1 MKTNLRSILSLVLI
15 LVLMCGLL
23 FLTIGSFHFWQGW
36 VFWGVIGVCSLL
48 ITIYMLKFNQS
59 VIGELMKSAPTDKT
73 QRNQRTLTIL
83 AILFFVGLIVVP
95 GLDHRYQWSHVPL
108 AVSLVADRLLVLAF
122 FIIFRTFRENRNTN
136 GVDAET
142 KEPKVITTG
151 PYRLVRHPMYTG
163 ALLMLLFA
171 PLALASWVVLPF
183 SLPLIVI
190 IVVRALE
197 EEQFLHANLS
207 GYTEYSQKVR
217 YRLIPLIW

>member
-36 VFWGVIGVCSLL
+36 VFWGVIGACSLL

-59 VIGELMKSAPTDKT
+59 VITELMKSVPAVET
-73 QRNQRTLTIL
+73 QRKQRVLSIL
-83 AILFFVGLIVVP
+83 AILFFIGLIVVP

-108 AVSLVADRLLVLAF
+108 AVSLIADRLLVLAF
-122 FIIFRTFRENRNTN
+122 FIIFRTFRENRITN
-136 GVDAET
+136 GVDVET
-142 KEPKVITTG
+142 GATKLITTG

-190 IVVRALE
+190 IALRALE

-217 YRLIPLIW
+217 YRLIPFVW

>member
-59 VIGELMKSAPTDKT
+59 VITELMKSVPAAET
-73 QRNQRTLTIL
+73 QRKQQVLSIL
-83 AILFFVGLIVVP
+83 AILFFIGLIVVP

-108 AVSLVADRLLVLAF
+108 AVSLIADRLLVLAF
-122 FIIFRTFRENRNTN
+122 FIIFRTFRENRITN
-136 GVDAET
+136 GVDVET
-142 KEPKVITTG
+142 GATKLITTG

-190 IVVRALE
+190 IVLRALE

-217 YRLIPLIW
+217 YRLIPFVW

>member
-1 MKTNLRSILSLVLI
+1 MNTNLRSILSLVLI

-59 VIGELMKSAPTDKT
+59 VITELMKSVPAAET
-73 QRNQRTLTIL
+73 QRKQQVLSIL
-83 AILFFVGLIVVP
+83 AILFFIGLIVVP

-108 AVSLVADRLLVLAF
+108 AVSLIADRLLVLAF
-122 FIIFRTFRENRNTN
+122 FIIFRTFRENRITN
-136 GVDAET
+136 GVGAEIKST
-142 KEPKVITTG
+142 RVITTG

-190 IVVRALE
+190 IVLRALE

-217 YRLIPLIW
+217 YRLIPFVW